1 MILNFYPAKNIRT
14 SPILRALLVALFF
27 FCFQAGYSQAD
38 SAAIK
43 RAQCF
48 AKNFGPA
55 KVDFITTFK
64 EKYTNA
70 NAFFWSKSLKAG
82 FGTVYKGDTTGVVHY
97 GGAWFRPLSF
107 TKYKGDLII
116 GANYHMP
123 TPAAAF
129 WDVQI
134 EHRHAFGLTYGGGAY
149 QLGIT
154 KKSINYWG
162 KIGFRKTIKKWS
174 FIVSAQVTPLTNGS
188 INTLDLIRPGGYAA
202 IYHPTFMVTGGYA
215 FTQFRTGLAIMSPK
229 EGAKYR
235 PVFDAL
241 YIDNNT
247 GRFTGA
253 RYLWVNATLGFDGGF
268 LSHAARLGRNMGPT
282 GLEYGNP
289 LGFLAN
295 PAMVINWNRKL
306 NTWEMGHMVNFRLEN
321 FVLPNKNYN
330 GYAQLVVNPVEFLK
344 TKHPLL
350 DPIFIGVEFIYTYA
364 EASKTLTKQGGFL
377 LGYFYNVKQ
386 FSATAGVEYVV
397 KTKQPVITIGM
408 IYRP

>member
-1 MILNFYPAKNIRT
+1 MTMNFYPAKSNLA
-14 SPILRALLVALFF
+14 SPVMRAVIVALLFF
-27 FCFQAGYSQAD
+27 FFQAGYSQAD

-43 RAQCF
+43 RAQRF

-82 FGTVYKGDTTGVVHY
+82 FGTVYKGDTSGVAHY

-116 GANYHMP
+116 GANYSMP

-154 KKSINYWG
+154 KQSINYWG
-162 KIGFRKTIKKWS
+162 KVGFRKTIKNWS

-188 INTLDLIRPGGYAA
+188 INLLDRIRPGGYAA

-235 PVFDAL
+235 PVFDAI
-241 YIDNNT
+241 YIDNNV

-253 RYLWVNATLGFDGGF
+253 RYLWVNSTLGFDGGF

-295 PAMVINWNRKL
+295 PAAVINWNRKL

-330 GYAQLVVNPVEFLK
+330 GYAQLVVNPIEFLK

>member
-1 MILNFYPAKNIRT
+1 MYPNLYPLKPSSVKKSSCAKLVL
-14 SPILRALLVALFF
+14 SLLLWVAFNSAF
-27 FCFQAGYSQAD
+27 ATAD
-38 SAAIK
+38 SATAAPK
-43 RAQCF
+43 PF
-48 AKNFGPA
+48 AKYFAPA

-70 NAFFWSKSLKAG
+70 NFFFWSKCLKAG
-82 FGTVYKGDTTGVVHY
+82 FGTVYKGDTIGVAHY
-97 GGAWFRPLSF
+97 GGGWFRPLSF

-116 GANYHMP
+116 GANYSMP

-149 QLGIT
+149 QLGVT

-162 KIGFRKTIKKWS
+162 KVGFRKTIKKWS
-174 FIVSAQVTPLTNGS
+174 FIVTAQVTPLTNGS

-202 IYHPTFMVTGGYA
+202 VYHPVFMVTGGYA
-215 FTQFRTGLAIMSPK
+215 FTQFRTGLALMSPK

-241 YIDNNT
+241 YIDNNV

-330 GYAQLVVNPVEFLK
+330 GYAQLVVNPFEFCK
-344 TKHPLL
+344 K
-350 DPIFIGVEFIYTYA
+350 
-364 EASKTLTKQGGFL
+364 
-377 LGYFYNVKQ
+377 
-386 FSATAGVEYVV
+386 ATRCS
-397 KTKQPVITIGM
+397 TPFT
-408 IYRP
+408 